1 MMQFIRAGYYT
12 SVQDRG
18 RYGWRYYGVPVSG
31 PVDRRAF
38 ALANALLPV
47 EDDSSVLECHFLG
60 PKIRFCVPLAFVIT
74 GALVKAHL
82 NGKLL
87 HRHEIYSAQAGDVLD
102 VGKVQKGLRVY
113 LKFSAKLNAPRP
125 MGSSAM
131 FVPITPKARFADG
144 DTIQGEPIFAQ
155 KQANAHIK
163 VNDDYLHEHGL
174 VVSPGPDFAAL
185 HATAQAKLLKTP
197 FTVRAQS
204 RMGYRLSGSFHAKA
218 SAHLA
223 SQLVVP
229 GLVQLTPS
237 GELLVAMA
245 DAQVTGGYMQVLQL
259 SPVAQ
264 NILSQKREGDSI
276 KFRCTPS

>member
-12 SVQDRG
+12 SLQDRG

-47 EDDSSVLECHFLG
+47 EDDSTVLECHLLG
-60 PKIRFCVPLAFVIT
+60 PKIRFVASVAFVIT
-74 GALVKAHL
+74 GALAKAHL

-87 HRHEIYSAQAGDVLD
+87 HRHEIHSAKAGDVLD

-113 LKFSAKLNAPRP
+113 LKFSARLVAPRP
-125 MGSSAM
+125 MGSCAM
-131 FVPITPKARFADG
+131 FVPITQKARFADG
-144 DTIQGEPIFAQ
+144 DTIQGEPLRAQ

-163 VNDDYLHEHGL
+163 VNDDYLHEHVL
-174 VVSPGPDFAAL
+174 TATPGPDFSAL
-185 HATAQAKLLKTP
+185 TATAQKQLLKTV

-259 SPVAQ
+259 FPAAQ
-264 NILSQKREGDSI
+264 NILGQKLEGDSI
-276 KFRCTPS
+276 KFRCTP